1 MKKINFILITAVLLA
16 ACEPE
21 RTQEQVKN
29 EIFEHKEQIKLLEE
43 ELKGFSNGKDEKT
56 IKVKVQKIKKEK
68 TKHTFSVTGTAKAE
82 NFAYISPEMNG
93 QIKRIYVKKGQFVK
107 KGQLLITLNS
117 NIISSQINELKTRL
131 ELAEI
136 MYEKQKSLWDQK
148 IGKEIDYLQAK
159 NQKESLEANLETLN
173 AQLGMSRIKAPFS
186 GIVDDIYVKKG
197 EIAMPGRQVI
207 DLVNLSMMEIEAEIS
222 EKYLPQ
228 IKKGDTVSIN
238 FPTYPDLKKIAVI
251 YRTGNIIKTANRT
264 FKITIKINNKDK
276 KIKPNMLAEVVLSD
290 YKGESISLPSIIIKN
305 DNKGKFVFVVKTE
318 NDIKKAEKRYIIT
331 GLHSKDNTII
341 ESGLNIGE
349 EVITAGFN
357 LVSTGTVIEI
367 VN

>member
-173 AQLGMSRIKAPFS
+173 AQLGMSRITAPFS

-197 EIAMPGRQVI
+197 
-207 DLVNLSMMEIEAEIS
+207 
-222 EKYLPQ
+222 Y
-228 IKKGDTVSIN
+228 
-238 FPTYPDLKKIAVI
+238 
-251 YRTGNIIKTANRT
+251 
-264 FKITIKINNKDK
+264 
-276 KIKPNMLAEVVLSD
+276 
-290 YKGESISLPSIIIKN
+290 
-305 DNKGKFVFVVKTE
+305 
-318 NDIKKAEKRYIIT
+318 
-331 GLHSKDNTII
+331 
-341 ESGLNIGE
+341 
-349 EVITAGFN
+349 
-357 LVSTGTVIEI
+357 
-367 VN
+367 

>member
-1 MKKINFILITAVLLA
+1 MKKISFILITAVLLA

-43 ELKGFSNGKDEKT
+43 ELKGFSYGKDENT

-82 NFAYISPEMNG
+82 NFAYISPEING

-117 NIISSQINELKTRL
+117 NIISSQIKELKTRL

-136 MYEKQKSLWDQK
+136 MYEKQKTLWDQK

-173 AQLGMSRIKAPFS
+173 AQLGMSRIRAPFS

-197 EIAMPGRQVI
+197 
-207 DLVNLSMMEIEAEIS
+207 
-222 EKYLPQ
+222 
-228 IKKGDTVSIN
+228 DTVSVN

-251 YRTGNIIKTANRT
+251 NRTGNIIKTANRT
-264 FKITIKINNKDK
+264 FKITVKINNKDK

-290 YKGESISLPSIIIKN
+290 YEGESISLPSIIIKN
-305 DNKGKFVFVVKTE
+305 DNKGKFVFVVNAETG
-318 NDIKKAEKRYIIT
+318 IKKAEKRYITT

-341 ESGLNIGE
+341 ESGLNVGE

-357 LVSTGTVIEI
+357 LVSTGAAIEI